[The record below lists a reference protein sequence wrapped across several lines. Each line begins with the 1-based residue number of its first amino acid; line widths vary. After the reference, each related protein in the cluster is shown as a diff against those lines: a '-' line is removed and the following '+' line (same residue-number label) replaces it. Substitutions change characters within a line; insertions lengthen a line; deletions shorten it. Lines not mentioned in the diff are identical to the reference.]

1 MMILEHIAFN
11 IPAPVAAA
19 AWYCQHLAMTVRR
32 KQGPPASAH
41 FLADATGKMMLEF
54 YQHPT
59 VPVPDYRTIDPQV
72 LHIAFAVN
80 DVAATRA
87 KLLEAGASAEGEI
100 FGNDDGDQ
108 LAMLRDP
115 WGVPLQ
121 LVKRATAML

>member
-1 MMILEHIAFN
+1 MILEHIAFN
-11 IPAPVAAA
+11 IPAPVPAA

-32 KQGPPASAH
+32 KQGPPANAQ
-41 FLADATGKMMLEF
+41 FLADANGKVMLEF

-59 VPVPDYRTIDPQV
+59 VPIPDYRTIDPQV

-80 DVAATRA
+80 DVATARA
-87 KLLEAGASAEGEI
+87 KLLAAGASAEGEI

-121 LVKRATAML
+121 LVKRAHSMH